1 MLQWLGA
8 LVALLVGLAGAAYAY
23 FVTYEPDR
31 SRYPVRGIDV
41 SHHQGEIEWAKVA
54 ADDVTFAYI
63 KATEGGDFRDKAF
76 ARNWSEARKAGI
88 ATGAYHFYTFCRPA
102 ADQAENI
109 IATVPKEADA
119 LPLVIDLEFG
129 GNCAAAPEAPHL
141 KAEITL
147 LLERVEAHFGQTA
160 ILYVTKEFQIA
171 YGATLPDRRLWFRSI
186 VLPPRKGQRW
196 AIWQFHNRGSVD
208 GISTPVDLNVLAGVS
223 FADIRGR

>member
-102 ADQAENI
+102 ADQAQNI

-171 YGATLPDRRLWFRSI
+171 YGATCRIGVCGSALSCSRHAKVNAGPSGSSTIAARWMASRRLW
-186 VLPPRKGQRW
+186 
-196 AIWQFHNRGSVD
+196 
-208 GISTPVDLNVLAGVS
+208 ISTCSLE
-223 FADIRGR
+223 